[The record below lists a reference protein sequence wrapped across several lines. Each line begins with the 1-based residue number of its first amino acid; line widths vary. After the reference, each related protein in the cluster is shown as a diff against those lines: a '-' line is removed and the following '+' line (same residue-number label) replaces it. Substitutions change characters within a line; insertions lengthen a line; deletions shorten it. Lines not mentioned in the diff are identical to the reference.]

1 MFILQKNSFT
11 YTLVKNQKTSAKMK
25 IIKLVNNIQI
35 SGFRTVSFQTEIR
48 MYSSNYQL
56 SIINLFESYIFFFLR
71 K

>member
-35 SGFRTVSFQTEIR
+35 SGFRIK
-48 MYSSNYQL
+48 M
-56 SIINLFESYIFFFLR
+56 
-71 K
+71 